1 MGLNPDTGLPNFSD
15 EERNYFKP
23 KPKAKPEPGTK
34 TDTGTTGDT
43 GETPEKKPVLKPKK
57 KSNDFPI
64 KISAGWDD
72 PKARF
77 DTTGKEKMF
86 PKKAKKDEE
95 GKELDPQDAADRIA
109 KGKEK
114 GKEKGNTDS
123 QQLAASWSAPEGE
136 PILFERSKRGLE
148 RVIGSG
154 RTSQLQKNKARM
166 DLQKKRKEQIKRA
179 DKTADNPKT
188 DLNTAIRAA
197 DASIDA
203 KEKVKKFK
211 APPEKKEVKTDFGPP
226 EKAFKD

>member
-1 MGLNPDTGLPNFSD
+1 MDFKQYLREQ
-15 EERNYFKP
+15 EEPTDKELE
-23 KPKAKPEPGTK
+23 KASEEAGTK
-34 TDTGTTGDT
+34 I
-43 GETPEKKPVLKPKK
+43 KPKK
-57 KSNDFPI
+57 KTLGDRVKAAAKAAKDAAEDEDVQKGAKKLAHQRGVGVQGSW
-64 KISAGWDD
+64 GDD
-72 PKARF
+72 PQVQFKTMGKQGRGAEEEEEEEEANEWKA
-77 DTTGKEKMF
+77 
-86 PKKAKKDEE
+86 P
-95 GKELDPQDAADRIA
+95 
-109 KGKEK
+109 
-114 GKEKGNTDS
+114 S
-123 QQLAASWSAPEGE
+123 GE

-148 RVIGSG
+148 RVIGSS

-211 APPEKKEVKTDFGPP
+211 APPEKKKVKTDFGPP